1 MKKPQSRTWR
11 RQSPQASSF
20 SQQWNVYCN
29 VHSENVLLRHREGGG
44 NVPPRLALVELQK
57 MNRHSRGREVSRDNL
72 WTAWFYGGSWVMEE
86 CGTKRSFVLT
96 EQSLF
101 VLTEGYVVKKGCVCM
116 CVCVCVCAHT
126 QWCPTLCDPMDCSLP
141 GSSVY
146 GILQARILE
155 WVAIPFSRGSSHP
168 RDRTSVSC
176 IGGWIF
182 FLPLTHLGCS
192 EEGRTNTL
200 RTVIFWQH
208 SSLWIFSESLSNIVC
223 IALARQQLP
232 PEACVCAW
240 VLNTGFYG
248 TVSPLLLSSFL
259 Y

>member
-1 MKKPQSRTWR
+1 MPGTVCAPGNRRMKKPQSRTWR

-116 CVCVCVCAHT
+116 CA
-126 QWCPTLCDPMDCSLP
+126 QK
-141 GSSVY
+141 
-146 GILQARILE
+146 E
-155 WVAIPFSRGSSHP
+155 
-168 RDRTSVSC
+168 
-176 IGGWIF
+176 
-182 FLPLTHLGCS
+182 
-192 EEGRTNTL
+192 TL
-200 RTVIFWQH
+200 RTTVVDN
-208 SSLWIFSESLSNIVC
+208 SGL
-223 IALARQQLP
+223 LAP
-232 PEACVCAW
+232 WP
-240 VLNTGFYG
+240 TG
-248 TVSPLLLSSFL
+248 
-259 Y
+259 